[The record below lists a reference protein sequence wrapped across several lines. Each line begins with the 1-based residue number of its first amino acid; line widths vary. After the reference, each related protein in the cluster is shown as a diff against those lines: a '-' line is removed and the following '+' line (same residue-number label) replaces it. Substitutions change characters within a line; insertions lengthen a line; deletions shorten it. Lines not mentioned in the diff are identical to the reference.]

1 MLSHILAAAMGWFV
15 KKEQGYNNIPK
26 GPFILV
32 PNHTSYIDGPL
43 LYFRIWK
50 KTGRRVHFIVW
61 RPWAEW
67 WLTRPLMR
75 YYGIIPTGNSVEKA
89 LEYLKKGEPVGI
101 FPEGGRNPGKI
112 GKLEHTGMGVLAL
125 KSGAPVVPAGLRGTH
140 KFWPEDKKL
149 PTWKK
154 SIQIKIGKP
163 SKHKVKFTK
172 KKAME
177 LVKKTMKK
185 VERLA
190 YG

>member
-1 MLSHILAAAMGWFV
+1 MLSYTIAKILSWFI
-15 KKEQGYNNIPK
+15 KNEQGYKSIPS

-32 PNHTSYIDGPL
+32 VNHSSYIDGPL

-50 KTGRRVHFIVW
+50 NTGKRVHFIVW

-67 WLTRPLMR
+67 WLTRPLMKL
-75 YYGIIPTGNSVEKA
+75 YGVIPTGNSVEKA
-89 LEYLKKGEPVGI
+89 LEYLEQGEPVGI

-125 KSGAPVVPAGLRGTH
+125 KSGKPVLPVGLKGTH
-140 KFWPEDKKL
+140 KFWPEDRRF

-154 SIQIKIGKP
+154 SIRIKIGKP
-163 SKHKVKFTK
+163 TRHKGKLTK

-185 VERLA
+185 VEKLA